1 MIPGNETRV
10 MKMLNRISEIGST
23 IVMGKN
29 ELLHSSGHGHRDEL
43 VRSSSWRPIYTLS
56 PHT

>member
-23 IVMGKN
+23 IIMGKN
-29 ELLHSSGHGHRDEL
+29 ECLHTSGHAYRDEL
-43 VRSSSWRPIYTLS
+43 VSFASPIS
-56 PHT
+56 